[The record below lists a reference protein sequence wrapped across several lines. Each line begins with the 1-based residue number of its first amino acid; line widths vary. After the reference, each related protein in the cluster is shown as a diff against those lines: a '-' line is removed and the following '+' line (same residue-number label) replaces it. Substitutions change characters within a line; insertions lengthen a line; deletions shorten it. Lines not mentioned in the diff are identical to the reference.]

1 MKKSTTAAV
10 MSFVIP
16 GAGLWCLGKRAVGMA
31 NLLVAT
37 AIIVLL
43 AGVVS
48 DQIHYVILA
57 VAAGSAGL
65 AHAIGSR
72 YAKSDRRNGLPTSSS
87 TTTDTS
93 SSRPPFEVIDD
104 SSDESPSSSDSPSCT
119 PVARP

>member
-1 MKKSTTAAV
+1 MKKSTIAAAT
-10 MSFVIP
+10 SLVIP
-16 GAGLWCLGKRAVGMA
+16 GAGLWYLGKRAMGMV

-43 AGVVS
+43 AGLVS

-72 YAKSDRRNGLPTSSS
+72 SAKSDRRNSQPNSSS
-87 TTTDTS
+87 TTT
-93 SSRPPFEVIDD
+93 
-104 SSDESPSSSDSPSCT
+104 
-119 PVARP
+119 